1 MNSGFWIESLTVEN
15 LGPFA
20 GRRRFEF
27 GREPEEPWTCILG
40 PGGSGKTYLV
50 KAICW
55 VFDLPS
61 TFMSVRG
68 DLAVNDA
75 GEYFSV
81 EADFKLNGD
90 NCSVTRLSN
99 KPQDFVPPQA
109 SVIYFDEEWF
119 QSSVA
124 GEFYDN
130 GLHGSGALLVLAL
143 TRFLDDLAKH
153 GDFRPIVF
161 DAMLGRLDLKQ
172 ILEAV
177 ALLASH
183 PAQMIFFGNKYDCA
197 ALLEHGRAARVL
209 EI

>member
-1 MNSGFWIESLTVEN
+1 VNSGFWIESLRVEN
-15 LGPFA
+15 LGPLT

-27 GREPEEPWTCILG
+27 GSEPEEPWTCILG
-40 PGGSGKTYLV
+40 PSASGKTYLV
-50 KAICW
+50 NAICW

-61 TFMSVRG
+61 RLMSVRG

-75 GEYFSV
+75 GEYYSV
-81 EADFKLNGD
+81 EADFKINGD
-90 NCSVTRLSN
+90 SCPVTRLSN
-99 KPQDFVPPQA
+99 KPQDFVTHQA
-109 SVIYFDEEWF
+109 SVIYFDEEGF
-119 QSSVA
+119 QSSLSE
-124 GEFYDN
+124 EFYKN
-130 GLHGSGALLVLAL
+130 GLHGSGALLVFAL

-161 DAMLGRLDLKQ
+161 DAMLGRLDMRQ
-172 ILEAV
+172 NLEAV

>member
-27 GREPEEPWTCILG
+27 GREPEEPWTYILG
-40 PGGSGKTYLV
+40 SGGSGKTHLV
-50 KAICW
+50 NAISW

-61 TFMSVRG
+61 TLLTGRG
-68 DLAVNDA
+68 KPVNHA

-109 SVIYFDEEWF
+109 SVINFDENRFLFSDDYEM
-119 QSSVA
+119 
-124 GEFYDN
+124 
-130 GLHGSGALLVLAL
+130 HGKWARSVLAL
-143 TRFLDDLAKH
+143 TRFLDGLAKH
-153 GDFRPIVF
+153 EDFRPIVF
-161 DAMLGRLDLKQ
+161 DAMLGYLDIDH

-177 ALLASH
+177 TLLASH
-183 PAQMIFFGNKYDCA
+183 PAQMIFFERRDCTA
-197 ALLEHGRAARVL
+197 QLEHGRAARVL